1 MAQSDLA
8 LLFGPKG
15 TLAERIAD
23 FRHRESQVEM
33 AMAIEAAIN
42 RSGVLIAEAGTGT
55 GKTFAYLVPALR
67 SGGRVIISTGTKT
80 LQDQLF
86 HRDIPTVIEAL
97 GIPVSTALLKGR
109 ANYVC
114 LHHLEIAAA
123 DGRFTSRED
132 VKHIQSIKRF
142 ANRSLD
148 GGGTGDRAELPE
160 VPERAGAWNQAV
172 STRENC
178 LGSQCSRF
186 DECFVMKAR
195 KKAMES
201 EVVVVLATR

>member
-1 MAQSDLA
+1 
-8 LLFGPKG
+8 
-15 TLAERIAD
+15 
-23 FRHRESQVEM
+23 
-33 AMAIEAAIN
+33 
-42 RSGVLIAEAGTGT
+42 
-55 GKTFAYLVPALR
+55 
-67 SGGRVIISTGTKT
+67 
-80 LQDQLF
+80 
-86 HRDIPTVIEAL
+86 
-97 GIPVSTALLKGR
+97 LLKGR

-186 DECFVMKAR
+186 DECL
-195 KKAMES
+195 S
-201 EVVVVLATR
+201 